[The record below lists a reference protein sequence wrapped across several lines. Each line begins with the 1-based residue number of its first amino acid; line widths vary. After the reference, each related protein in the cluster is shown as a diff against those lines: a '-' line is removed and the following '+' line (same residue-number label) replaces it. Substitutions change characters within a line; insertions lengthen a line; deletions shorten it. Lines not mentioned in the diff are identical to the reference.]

1 MKRYLL
7 ILFAGIA
14 FTACSTK
21 DQDEQAKHEH
31 IAHHDASHAG
41 HGNPKTAAL
50 MATHDSIML
59 KMDEIMRLKTQLTG
73 KANALDSLDK
83 IKPDAVLKKQ
93 KSQALALISQLDQAD
108 EAMMGWMH
116 QYKADTLERLSEG
129 KQDAYVAE
137 QTAKMQA
144 LRSQIASTI
153 ADSEKFVNDK
163 K

>member
-21 DQDEQAKHEH
+21 NQDDQAQHEH
-31 IAHHDASHAG
+31 GAHSDASHAA

-50 MATHDSIML
+50 MATHDNIML

-83 IKPDAVLKKQ
+83 IKSSAALKKQ
-93 KSQALALISQLDQAD
+93 KSQALESISQLDQAD
-108 EAMMGWMH
+108 EAMMGWIH
-116 QYKADTLERLSEG
+116 QFKADTLEKLSESE
-129 KQDAYVAE
+129 QDAYVAD
-137 QTAKMQA
+137 QTSRMEVIK
-144 LRSQIASTI
+144 SQVADAIAETK
-153 ADSEKFVNDK
+153 KFLNGQK
-163 K
+163 